1 MLLEVTQPRL
11 TAAEVTPR
19 PAQVTGPPLAE
30 VTLRPLE
37 AMELPPEVTE
47 RPLEATELRVTVTVG
62 VTSHDTS

>member
-1 MLLEVTQPRL
+1 MLSEVTRPRL

-30 VTLRPLE
+30 VMLRPLE
-37 AMELPPEVTE
+37 AMELPPEATE
-47 RPLEATELRVTVTVG
+47 LLLEVTELRVTVTVG